1 MSSERWLIVGV
12 PAVVAVLVQLLFV
25 LAMQGG
31 WSTLSPTV
39 TAKPAVIQA
48 SLVSL
53 KPKPA
58 PAPKPKPKPRAKPK
72 VATPKP
78 VAPKPEPV
86 IVEKPPEPAPP
97 AEPVMTEADRAAAAL
112 AALQE
117 QLLSS
122 LAELPDS
129 ELETDDELLPVQ
141 QVAASIQLRISQ
153 NWRRPPS
160 ARNGMEVLLQ
170 INLVPTGE
178 VVGIAI
184 MSSSGSSPFDS
195 SAVAAIER
203 IRQFPE
209 VATLSIKDFEKYFRQ
224 YKIRLRPEDLRY

>member
-31 WSTLSPTV
+31 WSTLSSAV

-53 KPKPA
+53 KPEPA
-58 PAPKPKPKPRAKPK
+58 PAPKPKPTPR
-72 VATPKP
+72 TRPKP
-78 VAPKPEPV
+78 PAPAPVVTQPEPV
-86 IVEKPPEPAPP
+86 IVEKPPEEAPREEPA
-97 AEPVMTEADRAAAAL
+97 MTEADRAAAAL
-112 AALQE
+112 AELQE

-122 LAELPDS
+122 LADLPDT
-129 ELETDDELLPVQ
+129 ELEADEELLPVQ

-184 MSSSGSSPFDS
+184 VNSSGSSPFDS
-195 SAVAAIER
+195 SAIAAIER

-209 VATLSIKDFEKYFRQ
+209 VATLSINDFEKYFRQ

>member
-1 MSSERWLIVGV
+1 MNSERWLIVGV

-25 LAMQGG
+25 VAMQGG
-31 WSTLSPTV
+31 WSALSPTI

-58 PAPKPKPKPRAKPK
+58 PVPKPKPKPRTKPK
-72 VATPKP
+72 PAPPKP
-78 VAPKPEPV
+78 VAPEPEPIV
-86 IVEKPPEPAPP
+86 VEKPPEPPP
-97 AEPVMTEADRAAAAL
+97 PREPTVTESERAEAAL

-122 LAELPDS
+122 LADLPDS

-184 MSSSGSSPFDS
+184 VSPSGSSPFDR

-209 VATLSIKDFEKYFRQ
+209 VATLPIQDFEKYFRQ

>member
-31 WSTLSPTV
+31 WSTLSSAV

-53 KPKPA
+53 KPEPA
-58 PAPKPKPKPRAKPK
+58 PAPKPKPTPR
-72 VATPKP
+72 TRPKP
-78 VAPKPEPV
+78 AAPAPVVTQPEPV
-86 IVEKPPEPAPP
+86 IVEEPPEEAPREEPA
-97 AEPVMTEADRAAAAL
+97 MTEADRAAAAL
-112 AALQE
+112 AELQE

-122 LAELPDS
+122 LADLPDT
-129 ELETDDELLPVQ
+129 ELEADEELLPVQ

-184 MSSSGSSPFDS
+184 VNSSGSSPFDR
-195 SAVAAIER
+195 SAIAAIER

-209 VATLSIKDFEKYFRQ
+209 VATLSINDFEKYFRQ

>member
-1 MSSERWLIVGV
+1 MTSERWLIVGV

-31 WSTLSPTV
+31 WSTLAPSV
-39 TAKPAVIQA
+39 SAKPAVIQA

-53 KPKPA
+53 APKPA
-58 PAPKPKPKPRAKPK
+58 PVAKPKPKPKPKPK
-72 VATPKP
+72 ATPKP
-78 VAPKPEPV
+78 ITPKPEPV
-86 IVEKPPEPAPP
+86 VVEKAPEKARPV
-97 AEPVMTEADRAAAAL
+97 EPKISEADRAAAAL

-122 LAELPDS
+122 LSDAPES
-129 ELETDDELLPVQ
+129 ELEVNDELLPVQ
-141 QVAASIQLRISQ
+141 RVAASVQARISQ

-178 VVGIAI
+178 VVGI
-184 MSSSGSSPFDS
+184 SVVKSSGSSPFDR

-203 IRQFPE
+203 VRQFPE

>member
-48 SLVSL
+48 SLVSI

-72 VATPKP
+72 AATPKP
-78 VAPKPEPV
+78 VAAKPEPV
-86 IVEKPPEPAPP
+86 VIEKPPEQAPP
-97 AEPVMTEADRAAAAL
+97 EKPKPIEMDRAAEVLAL
-112 AALQE
+112 SQ
-117 QLLSS
+117 QQFLSS
-122 LAELPDS
+122 FPETLDADL
-129 ELETDDELLPVQ
+129 ELENELLPVK
-141 QVAASIQLRISQ
+141 QVAASNLSRIIQ

-178 VVGIAI
+178 VVGITI
-184 MSSSGSSPFDS
+184 LSSSGSSPFDR

-209 VATLSIKDFEKYFRQ
+209 VATLSIQDFEKYFRT
-224 YKIRLRPEDLRY
+224 YNIRLRPEDLRY

>member
-58 PAPKPKPKPRAKPK
+58 PAPKPKPKPRANPK
-72 VATPKP
+72 ATKPKP

-86 IVEKPPEPAPP
+86 VVEKPPEPAPT
-97 AEPVMTEADRAAAAL
+97 AKPVITEADRAAAAL

-117 QLLSS
+117 QLRSS
-122 LAELPDS
+122 LADLPES
-129 ELETDDELLPVQ
+129 ELQVEDELLPVQ

-184 MSSSGSSPFDS
+184 VSSSDSSPFDR

-209 VATLSIKDFEKYFRQ
+209 VATLPIKDFEKYFRQ

>member
-31 WSTLSPTV
+31 WSTLSSTV

-53 KPKPA
+53 KPEPA
-58 PAPKPKPKPRAKPK
+58 PTPKPRANPK
-72 VATPKP
+72 ATTPKP

-86 IVEKPPEPAPP
+86 VVEKPPEPAPP
-97 AEPVMTEADRAAAAL
+97 AKPVITEADRAAAAL

-117 QLLSS
+117 RLLSS
-122 LAELPDS
+122 LAELPES
-129 ELETDDELLPVQ
+129 ELQVDDELLPVQ

-184 MSSSGSSPFDS
+184 VSSSGSSPFDS

-209 VATLSIKDFEKYFRQ
+209 VVTLPIKDFEKYFRQ